1 MSEYLDEKIK
11 QIDRIV
17 EIDGHKEYIPSYRS
31 FDAGGRSW

>member
-17 EIDGHKEYIPSYRS
+17 EIDVHKEYIPPYRS
-31 FDAGGRSW
+31 FYAGGLSW